1 MKRFLFLT
9 SALASFAVAASAQ
22 EITIVSWGGAYGAS
36 QVEAY
41 HKPYMELTGVKINS
55 VDADNPA
62 TPIKAQV
69 EAGNVTI
76 DIADVEPSDLV
87 RLCDEG
93 ALEVLAIEDLP
104 DGADGTPAAEDFIE
118 GGLYDCGVGTI
129 VYSTLIAYRSDGG
142 EAPTTTADFFDL
154 EKFPGKRGLRKGA
167 KYALELAL
175 MADGVPPAEVYDLL
189 ATPEGV
195 DRAFAKLD
203 TIKDQVV
210 WWEAGAQPP
219 QLLADKEVVMT
230 TAYNGRIFNAMISEN
245 QPFELLWP
253 NQILD
258 FNLFV
263 IPKGAPNK
271 DAAWEFIKWSTSK
284 QLINR
289 MVKEKFLGSVTR
301 RSIYETPDYRKLIT
315 VNGQDTG
322 QIVLDTIKLGEQ
334 GHMKYRTV
342 PVYPQVN
349 VQINQAISRIVSG
362 QMSARE
368 SMNQAQTSII
378 ADFRRAGV
386 KI

>member
-271 DAAWEFIKWSTSK
+271 DAAWEFIKWATDTQRLADQASFISYGPARK
-284 QLINR
+284 SSAPLVGLFND
-289 MVKEKFLGSVTR
+289 GVT
-301 RSIYETPDYRKLIT
+301 EMGPHMPTNPDY
-315 VNGQDTG
+315 
-322 QIVLDTIKLGEQ
+322 
-334 GHMKYRTV
+334 M
-342 PVYPQVN
+342 
-349 VQINQAISRIVSG
+349 
-362 QMSARE
+362 
-368 SMNQAQTSII
+368 
-378 ADFRRAGV
+378 ADALTTDIEFWADHDIELSERFNAWLAAN
-386 KI
+386 

>member
-9 SALASFAVAASAQ
+9 SALASLAVTAAAQ
-22 EITIVSWGGAYGAS
+22 EITVVSWGGAYGAS
-36 QVEAY
+36 QMEAY
-41 HKPYMELTGVKINS
+41 HKPYQALTGIKINS

-76 DIADVEPSDLV
+76 DVADVEPSDLV

-93 ALEVLAIEDLP
+93 ALEVLAIDELP

-129 VYSTLIAYRSDGG
+129 VYSTLIAYRTDGT
-142 EAPTTTADFFDL
+142 APTSTADFFDL
-154 EKFPGKRGLRKGA
+154 EKIPGKRGLRKGA

-175 MADGVPPAEVYDLL
+175 MADGVPPAEVYDML

-219 QLLADKEVVMT
+219 QLLADGEVVMT

-245 QPFELLWP
+245 QPFELFWP

-271 DAAWEFIKWSTSK
+271 EAAWEFIKWATDTQRLADQASFISYGPARKSSAPLVGLFKDGKTEMGPHMPT
-284 QLINR
+284 N
-289 MVKEKFLGSVTR
+289 
-301 RSIYETPDYRKLIT
+301 PDY
-315 VNGQDTG
+315 
-322 QIVLDTIKLGEQ
+322 
-334 GHMKYRTV
+334 M
-342 PVYPQVN
+342 
-349 VQINQAISRIVSG
+349 
-362 QMSARE
+362 
-368 SMNQAQTSII
+368 
-378 ADFRRAGV
+378 ADALTTDIEFWADHDIELNERFNAWLAS
-386 KI
+386 